1 MSDFNYREEFR
12 TRLTRIRMHKGI
24 SARDMSLSLGMSE
37 GYINKV
43 ENGKVLPSMGTFFE
57 ICDYLKITPKE
68 FFDTGVAFPLELNIV
83 IHEMNKLRPDQRN
96 RIINLMKDINRGR

>member
-1 MSDFNYREEFR
+1 MSDYSYRQEFR
-12 TRLTRIRMHKGI
+12 DRLSQIRIHKGI

-57 ICDYLKITPKE
+57 ICDFLKITPKE
-68 FFDTGVAFPLELNIV
+68 FFDTGISFPLELNIA
-83 IHEMNKLRPDQRN
+83 INEMNKLRPDQRN
-96 RIINLMKDINRGR
+96 RIINIMKDINRGK